1 MRASM
6 LLQIGII
13 GSISFYA
20 VNVKIFMIQELV
32 FGYWGKIHP
41 RNTLSTIMDVLN
53 KKFRIVYA
61 PEIYLKDME
70 RWNNDLQNKKLEG
83 LKASQMA
90 ELHH

>member
-1 MRASM
+1 LA
-6 LLQIGII
+6 
-13 GSISFYA
+13 
-20 VNVKIFMIQELV
+20 

-41 RNTLSTIMDVLN
+41 RNTLSTIMDVLS

-61 PEIYLKDME
+61 PEIYLKDTE

-83 LKASQMA
+83 LKASQLA